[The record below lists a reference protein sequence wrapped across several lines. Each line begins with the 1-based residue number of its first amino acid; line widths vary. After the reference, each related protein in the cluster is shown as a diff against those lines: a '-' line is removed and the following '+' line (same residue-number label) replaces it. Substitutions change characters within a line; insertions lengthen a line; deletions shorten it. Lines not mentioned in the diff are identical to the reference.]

1 MQRTYKFPPPTS
13 LIALSL
19 TVQGYDD
26 PQTEADRRA
35 QRCIVAS
42 LSSQFPNITIIG
54 EEVGRLHVRCALE
67 KSCFFFSK
75 VARDCPEQQQTG
87 LNARNDLKLKLLN
100 FIA

>member
-1 MQRTYKFPPPTS
+1 MQCTYKFSPSPAPTS

-19 TVQGYDD
+19 TVTQGYDD

-54 EEVGRLHVRCALE
+54 EEVG
-67 KSCFFFSK
+67 
-75 VARDCPEQQQTG
+75 G
-87 LNARNDLKLKLLN
+87 
-100 FIA
+100 

>member
-1 MQRTYKFPPPTS
+1 MIRLLSASVAAANKAGQIIRDVLESGKLGLVQKVRDAVYLQVPPPSSPASTS

-19 TVQGYDD
+19 TVTQGYDD

-54 EEVGRLHVRCALE
+54 EEVG
-67 KSCFFFSK
+67 
-75 VARDCPEQQQTG
+75 G
-87 LNARNDLKLKLLN
+87 
-100 FIA
+100 